1 MKVLISNNFKALR
14 QGEFVSANADVGEFI
29 FDSENCED
37 MAIATLLEISSGN
50 DLSVKKAKKSI
61 VVENLTTQL
70 KSLELQEMNEITD
83 SQKVAEI
90 VAAGVEAGSDDEVML
105 LEIIQAGIKFK
116 VAGKLFAQAMQA
128 GGYRITSKARK
139 EQGRAILVDAEF
151 TPESYEALQAMI
163 EQITDEVDDT
173 TTSQA
178 HAICKAYA
186 KEFEIE
192 LPKPAKKA
200 SGGIKSKITSWIV
213 ANPTASVEDLL
224 GHIDTLG
231 PFPKEGR
238 AEVLTKRYAF
248 VLEVAGAVAA
258 A

>member
-128 GGYRITSKARK
+128 GGYRITSKDRK
-139 EQGRAILVDAEF
+139 AQGREILVDAEF
-151 TPESYEALQAMI
+151 TPE
-163 EQITDEVDDT
+163 
-173 TTSQA
+173 
-178 HAICKAYA
+178 
-186 KEFEIE
+186 
-192 LPKPAKKA
+192 
-200 SGGIKSKITSWIV
+200 
-213 ANPTASVEDLL
+213 
-224 GHIDTLG
+224 
-231 PFPKEGR
+231 
-238 AEVLTKRYAF
+238 
-248 VLEVAGAVAA
+248 
-258 A
+258 